1 MKIQV
6 DIPED
11 LNKKLKFD
19 KITFG
24 MVTLQEMVIE
34 NLRRYYS
41 LMDTA
46 LFDKKGNPIVIEE

>member
-24 MVTLQEMVIE
+24 LGTLQEVLVE

-41 LMDTA
+41 LMDTP
-46 LFDKKGNPIVIEE
+46 LFDKKGKPLVIDE

>member
-19 KITFG
+19 KINFG
-24 MVTLQEMVIE
+24 MVTLQEMLIE

-41 LMDTA
+41 LMDTPM
-46 LFDKKGNPIVIEE
+46 FDKKGNPIVIEE